1 MLAKLTTLFPHPPDG
16 AAQAQAARAAQLLH
30 ATGAQGHRRRLHW
43 RDIRWVFDGGL
54 QVRPILTIGVC
65 SAAPHPPHVS
75 EEYMTE
81 EERRRKEERWVS
93 KATDKL
99 DRQLLTPASDTP

>member
-1 MLAKLTTLFPHPPDG
+1 M
-16 AAQAQAARAAQLLH
+16 
-30 ATGAQGHRRRLHW
+30 
-43 RDIRWVFDGGL
+43 
-54 QVRPILTIGVC
+54 RPMLTI
-65 SAAPHPPHVS
+65 SFFSTAPHPPHVS

-99 DRQLLTPASDTP
+99 DRQLLTPSSIIP